1 MSQTI
6 LRQIECLKLLSKD
19 RSRTAGELHKAL
31 ADRGFITSKRTVE
44 RDLQML
50 SSCMGITSEEDQKP
64 FGWKYSEDFALSLM
78 PGLSETEALS
88 FLLLKQF
95 ASRLLPSSIEDDLEF
110 YFKNAAKALSENI
123 SKSAV
128 RTWPSK
134 VRIVEASIAL
144 QKPKNDPKVQKELY
158 NALFRSKQVA
168 ITYLPA
174 GREEGRPYSPIN
186 LLGLIEHG
194 AVIYV
199 VVNFASY
206 EDIRLLAL
214 HRIRKAKM
222 LDTPTVYPHGFSL
235 DDYIA
240 NGGMGFGGDGKEIQ
254 LKLRF
259 YDGAGYVFLET
270 TLSKD
275 QKVLKNANHILEISA
290 TVQNTVRL
298 RQWLRGL
305 GPSVEVL
312 APLALREEMKKSLTE
327 ACSRY

>member
-1 MSQTI
+1 
-6 LRQIECLKLLSKD
+6 
-19 RSRTAGELHKAL
+19 
-31 ADRGFITSKRTVE
+31 
-44 RDLQML
+44 
-50 SSCMGITSEEDQKP
+50 
-64 FGWKYSEDFALSLM
+64 M

-110 YFKNAAKALSENI
+110 YFKNASKALSENI

-134 VRIVEASIAL
+134 VRIVETSIAL

-168 ITYLPA
+168 ITYVPA

-206 EDIRLLAL
+206 EDIDYWLCIEYAKQRCS
-214 HRIRKAKM
+214 IRRPFIRM
-222 LDTPTVYPHGFSL
+222 
-235 DDYIA
+235 
-240 NGGMGFGGDGKEIQ
+240 
-254 LKLRF
+254 
-259 YDGAGYVFLET
+259 
-270 TLSKD
+270 
-275 QKVLKNANHILEISA
+275 
-290 TVQNTVRL
+290 
-298 RQWLRGL
+298 
-305 GPSVEVL
+305 VL
-312 APLALREEMKKSLTE
+312 AWTITLRMEEWDLAGMAR
-327 ACSRY
+327 RYS